1 MSGVRRSLSAKTGFV
16 GAMSGMGGAR
26 DRDIVI
32 FLPHLDAPRRK
43 AARGPRRDPPRAW
56 RRFPVRCQRR
66 YDPGLIPRGE

>member
-43 AARGPRRDPPRAW
+43 AARGPRRDP
-56 RRFPVRCQRR
+56 
-66 YDPGLIPRGE
+66 RGRGGDSRPDANADTTPA